1 MIVNHV
7 SHLCEN
13 TMSEA
18 LNNQNMRKGNMSAR
32 KRLVSATNMHMGNAM
47 PMPMRQM
54 MSHKT
59 SHKSMKQSNNSQM
72 RAVRNQVNHD
82 TAEYQ
87 DVMTFADASV
97 DQTQQLVSPQMPQQT
112 AQPTQ
117 LTSSNDTDVTEDRP
131 TTNHTIIRFIIF
143 AIAAIFALVDYVP
156 ISQSVIDA
164 VENAHLYSYG
174 LLNMILSLPDETK
187 LLPYV
192 GVLAIGMLFSKRAMQ
207 ARRESHI
214 RIQHVVASIIL
225 SLLAAFAASFGRYID
240 ATQTDLTPIWHMF
253 DGWAQCLKFALGFAS
268 TAIIAF
274 PVLVTLL
281 TSNLHDLIERAVNVD
296 TLRHVSAR
304 IVRFA
309 PLIIALAWL
318 PWLIGTFPGN
328 LVWDAANQV
337 AQFFNLPGE
346 TTQRSVVL
354 MDPNIIINQHHSVL
368 YTMLIGTGISI
379 GKAVSGGN
387 WYVGIFTVT
396 LVQYGTLILTLWCA
410 FKHMNRH
417 GVNQIVQLVVLV
429 ITCVSPI
436 AVNNC
441 VMINKDTGFAI
452 ALMAAMLSVDTIMSN
467 GRVRVV
473 DALKLLVSAS
483 MAALLR
489 NGMVVPVAGMMIVT
503 VAIVAWRA
511 VRSKKCEYVSEA
523 STSTDGG
530 AFALRDI
537 AILVPAAVASIIV
550 PLVVTYCVYPAFSF
564 TPGSKREMLSVPIQ
578 QVALCVER
586 YPDDIASWERDA
598 IDTVLDYDGMVAGYY
613 DPDIADAVKTAWKP
627 GAPADERNAFLSAW
641 WSVVNR
647 HPSDAIEAT
656 LRNYYEYMYVNGTET
671 SVFAAEKDNGH
682 GVPDGIM
689 ESMGV
694 EEIDDGIVPA
704 LRNAYDAYIGIADDV
719 PVLSVL
725 SMSPFWCWL
734 LIVAFVKS
742 MTDGS
747 GLRAATV
754 CMMLVLLVVFMGPC
768 NGYYTRYLVPMVYFM
783 PFVAAMLWFGE
794 DGRRRLEDAAA

>member
-1 MIVNHV
+1 
-7 SHLCEN
+7 
-13 TMSEA
+13 MSPNVMPTA
-18 LNNQNMRKGNMSAR
+18 SIISA
-32 KRLVSATNMHMGNAM
+32 N
-47 PMPMRQM
+47 
-54 MSHKT
+54 
-59 SHKSMKQSNNSQM
+59 
-72 RAVRNQVNHD
+72 
-82 TAEYQ
+82 
-87 DVMTFADASV
+87 
-97 DQTQQLVSPQMPQQT
+97 QTQQISTQPSQQMTDQHPQRPYRSNQTSDAVSDQNIERQHQHPI
-112 AQPTQ
+112 
-117 LTSSNDTDVTEDRP
+117 N
-131 TTNHTIIRFIIF
+131 NHTIIRFIVF
-143 AIAAIFALVDYVP
+143 AVAAIFALVDYVP

-187 LLPYV
+187 LLPYA
-192 GVLAIGMLFSKRAMQ
+192 GVLAIGMLSSKRALG
-207 ARRESHI
+207 AYRDGRI
-214 RIQHVVASIIL
+214 RIPHVAASIVL
-225 SLLAAFAASFGRYID
+225 SLLAAFAASFGRYLD

-253 DGWAQCLKFALGFAS
+253 DGWSQCLKFALGFAS
-268 TAIIAF
+268 TAFVAF
-274 PVLVTLL
+274 PVFVALL
-281 TSNLHDLIERAVNVD
+281 TSNLHDRIKLAVGID

-309 PLIIALAWL
+309 PLVIALAWL

-379 GKAVSGGN
+379 GKAVSGGS

-396 LVQYGTLILTLWCA
+396 IIQYVALILTLWCA
-410 FKHMNRH
+410 FRHMDRH
-417 GVNQIVQLVVLV
+417 GVSPIVQLVVLI

-489 NGMVVPVAGMMIVT
+489 NGMVVPVAGMLIVT

-523 STSTDGG
+523 STSANGG
-530 AFALRDI
+530 AFALRDV

-564 TPGSKREMLSVPIQ
+564 TPGSEREMLSVPIQ

-586 YPDDIASWERDA
+586 YPDDIADWERDA
-598 IDTVLDYDGMVAGYY
+598 IDTVLDYDGMVTGHY

-641 WSVVNR
+641 WSIASR
-647 HPSDAIEAT
+647 HPLDAIEAT
-656 LRNYYEYMYVNGTET
+656 LRNYYEYLYVNGTET
-671 SVFAAEKDNGH
+671 SVFSAGKDNGY

-694 EEIDDGIVPA
+694 EEIDDGIVPV
-704 LRNAYDAYIGIADDV
+704 LRDAYDAYIGIADDV

-725 SMSPFWCWL
+725 AMSPFWCWL
-734 LIVAFVKS
+734 LVVAFVKS

-747 GLRAATV
+747 GLRSATV
-754 CMMLVLLVVFMGPC
+754 CMTLVLIVVFMGPC

-783 PFVAAMLWFGE
+783 PFVAAMLWFG
-794 DGRRRLEDAAA
+794 DGGCRCDETQDSFPNERTI

>member
-1 MIVNHV
+1 
-7 SHLCEN
+7 
-13 TMSEA
+13 
-18 LNNQNMRKGNMSAR
+18 
-32 KRLVSATNMHMGNAM
+32 
-47 PMPMRQM
+47 
-54 MSHKT
+54 
-59 SHKSMKQSNNSQM
+59 
-72 RAVRNQVNHD
+72 
-82 TAEYQ
+82 
-87 DVMTFADASV
+87 MTFADAAT
-97 DQTQQLVSPQMPQQT
+97 DQTQQLVSPQMSPQMPQQT
-112 AQPTQ
+112 AQPIQ
-117 LTSSNDTDVTEDRP
+117 LTPSNDTDVTEDRP
-131 TTNHTIIRFIIF
+131 TTNHAIIRFIVF

-156 ISQSVIDA
+156 ISQSVVDT
-164 VENAHLYSYG
+164 VDNSHLYSYG
-174 LLNMILSLPDETK
+174 LLNTLLSLPDETK

-192 GVLAIGMLFSKRAMQ
+192 GVIAIGMFFSRHALQ
-207 ARRESHI
+207 ARRDGRI
-214 RIQHVVASIIL
+214 RIPHIVTSIIL
-225 SLLAAFAASFGRYID
+225 SLLAAFAASFGRYLD
-240 ATQTDLTPIWHMF
+240 ATQADLTPIWHMF
-253 DGWAQCLKFALGFAS
+253 DGWSQCLKFALGFTS

-274 PVLVTLL
+274 PVFVTLL
-281 TSNLHDLIERAVNVD
+281 TSNFHERIEQSINID

-309 PLIIALAWL
+309 PLVIALAWL

-368 YTMLIGTGISI
+368 YTMLIGVGISI

-387 WYVGIFTVT
+387 WYAGIFTVT
-396 LVQYGTLILTLWCA
+396 LVQYVALILTLWCA
-410 FKHMNRH
+410 FRHMDRH
-417 GVNQIVQLVVLV
+417 GVSPIVQLVVLIV
-429 ITCVSPI
+429 TCVSPI

-483 MAALLR
+483 IAALLR
-489 NGMVVPVAGMMIVT
+489 NGMVVPVAGMLIVT
-503 VAIVAWRA
+503 VAIVVWRA
-511 VRSKKCEYVSEA
+511 VRSKKDEHVSDA
-523 STSTDGG
+523 STSTNEDE
-530 AFALRDI
+530 FALRDVVV
-537 AILVPAAVASIIV
+537 LVPAAVASIVV
-550 PLVVTYCVYPAFSF
+550 PLVVMYCVYPALSF
-564 TPGSKREMLSVPIQ
+564 TPGSEREMLSIPIQ

-586 YPDDIASWERDA
+586 YPDDIADLEREA
-598 IDTVLDYDGMVAGYY
+598 ITTVLDYDGMVAGHY

-641 WSVVNR
+641 WSIASR
-647 HPSDAIEAT
+647 HPLDAIEAT
-656 LRNYYEYMYVNGTET
+656 LRNYYEYLYVNGTET
-671 SVFAAEKDNGH
+671 SVFSAGKDNGH
-682 GVPDGIM
+682 GVPEGIM
-689 ESMGV
+689 ESMGI
-694 EEIDDGIVPA
+694 EEIDDGIVPV
-704 LRNAYDAYIGIADDV
+704 LRDAYDAYIGIADDV

-725 SMSPFWCWL
+725 SMSPLWCWL
-734 LIVAFVKS
+734 LIAAFVKS

-783 PFVAAMLWFGE
+783 PFVAAVLWFG
-794 DGRRRLEDAAA
+794 DGDKQRLEDVAA

>member
-1 MIVNHV
+1 
-7 SHLCEN
+7 
-13 TMSEA
+13 
-18 LNNQNMRKGNMSAR
+18 
-32 KRLVSATNMHMGNAM
+32 
-47 PMPMRQM
+47 
-54 MSHKT
+54 
-59 SHKSMKQSNNSQM
+59 
-72 RAVRNQVNHD
+72 
-82 TAEYQ
+82 
-87 DVMTFADASV
+87 
-97 DQTQQLVSPQMPQQT
+97 
-112 AQPTQ
+112 
-117 LTSSNDTDVTEDRP
+117 
-131 TTNHTIIRFIIF
+131 
-143 AIAAIFALVDYVP
+143 
-156 ISQSVIDA
+156 
-164 VENAHLYSYG
+164 
-174 LLNMILSLPDETK
+174 
-187 LLPYV
+187 
-192 GVLAIGMLFSKRAMQ
+192 MQ
-207 ARRESHI
+207 ARRDG
-214 RIQHVVASIIL
+214 RISIPHVVAAVVL
-225 SLLAAFAASFGRYID
+225 SLLAAFAASFGRYLN

-253 DGWAQCLKFALGFAS
+253 DGWSQCLKFALGFTS

-274 PVLVTLL
+274 PVFVTLL
-281 TSNLHDLIERAVNVD
+281 TSNFHERIEHSINVD

-379 GKAVSGGN
+379 GKAVSGGS

-396 LVQYGTLILTLWCA
+396 LVQYVALILTLWCA
-410 FKHMNRH
+410 FMHMDKH
-417 GVNQIVQLVVLV
+417 GVSPIVQLVVLI

-489 NGMVVPVAGMMIVT
+489 NGMVVSVAGMLIVT
-503 VAIVAWRA
+503 VAIVAWRV
-511 VRSKKCEYVSEA
+511 VRNKKNEQVIKT
-523 STSTDGG
+523 STSTNGA
-530 AFALRDI
+530 AFALRDVAVI
-537 AILVPAAVASIIV
+537 APTVIASIIV

-564 TPGSKREMLSVPIQ
+564 TPGSEREMLSVPIQ

-598 IDTVLDYDGMVAGYY
+598 IGTVLDYDGMVTGHY

-627 GAPADERNAFLSAW
+627 GAPVDERNAFLSAW
-641 WSVVNR
+641 WSIVSR
-647 HPSDAIEAT
+647 HPLDAIEAT
-656 LRNYYEYMYVNGTET
+656 LRNYYEYLYVNGTET
-671 SVFAAEKDNGH
+671 SVFSAGKDNGH
-682 GVPDGIM
+682 GVPEGIM
-689 ESMGV
+689 ESMGI
-694 EEIDDGIVPA
+694 EEIDDGIVPV
-704 LRNAYDAYIGIADDV
+704 LRDAYDAYIGIADDV

-725 SMSPFWCWL
+725 AMSPLWCWM
-734 LIVAFVKS
+734 LIAAFVKS

-747 GLRAATV
+747 VLRAATV
-754 CMMLVLLVVFMGPC
+754 CMMLVLLVVFIGPC

-783 PFVAAMLWFGE
+783 PFVVAMLWFG
-794 DGRRRLEDAAA
+794 DGNKQRLEDVAA

>member
-1 MIVNHV
+1 
-7 SHLCEN
+7 
-13 TMSEA
+13 
-18 LNNQNMRKGNMSAR
+18 
-32 KRLVSATNMHMGNAM
+32 
-47 PMPMRQM
+47 
-54 MSHKT
+54 
-59 SHKSMKQSNNSQM
+59 
-72 RAVRNQVNHD
+72 
-82 TAEYQ
+82 
-87 DVMTFADASV
+87 MTFADASV
-97 DQTQQLVSPQMPQQT
+97 DQTQQLVSPQMSPQMPQQT
-112 AQPTQ
+112 AQQTQ
-117 LTSSNDTDVTEDRP
+117 LTPSNDTDVTEDRP
-131 TTNHTIIRFIIF
+131 TTDHAIIRFIVF
-143 AIAAIFALVDYVP
+143 AVAAIFALVDYAP
-156 ISQSVIDA
+156 ISQSVADA
-164 VENAHLYSYG
+164 IENAHLYPYG
-174 LLNMILSLPDETK
+174 LLNTLLSLPDETK

-192 GVLAIGMLFSKRAMQ
+192 GVLAIGMFFSRHAMQ
-207 ARRESHI
+207 ARRDGRISIPHI
-214 RIQHVVASIIL
+214 VAAVVL
-225 SLLAAFAASFGRYID
+225 SLLAAFAASFGRYLD
-240 ATQTDLTPIWHMF
+240 ATQADLTPIWHMF
-253 DGWAQCLKFALGFAS
+253 DGWSQCLKFALGFAS
-268 TAIIAF
+268 TTVIAF
-274 PVLVTLL
+274 PMFITLL
-281 TSNLHDLIERAVNVD
+281 TSNLHDRIKQAVNVD

-309 PLIIALAWL
+309 PLVIALAWL

-354 MDPNIIINQHHSVL
+354 IDPNVIINQHHSVL

-396 LVQYGTLILTLWCA
+396 LVQYVALILTLWCA
-410 FKHMNRH
+410 FRHMDRH
-417 GVNQIVQLVVLV
+417 GVSPIVQLVVLI

-489 NGMVVPVAGMMIVT
+489 NGMVVPVAGMLIVT

-511 VRSKKCEYVSEA
+511 VRSKRCEYVSEA
-523 STSTDGG
+523 STSANGG
-530 AFALRDI
+530 AFALCDV
-537 AILVPAAVASIIV
+537 AVLVPTAVVSIVV

-564 TPGSKREMLSVPIQ
+564 TPGSEREMLSVPIQ
-578 QVALCVER
+578 QVALCIER
-586 YPDDIASWERDA
+586 YPGDIVSWERDA
-598 IDTVLDYDGMVAGYY
+598 VDTVLDYDGMVAGYY

-641 WSVVNR
+641 WSIVSR
-647 HPSDAIEAT
+647 HPLDAIEAT
-656 LRNYYEYMYVNGTET
+656 LRNYYEYLYVNGTET
-671 SVFAAEKDNGH
+671 SVFAAGKDNGH

-694 EEIDDGIVPA
+694 EEIDDGIVPV
-704 LRNAYDAYIGIADDV
+704 LRDAYDAYIGIADDV

-783 PFVAAMLWFGE
+783 PFVAAMLWFV
-794 DGRRRLEDAAA
+794 DGDKQRLEDVVA

>member
-1 MIVNHV
+1 
-7 SHLCEN
+7 
-13 TMSEA
+13 
-18 LNNQNMRKGNMSAR
+18 
-32 KRLVSATNMHMGNAM
+32 
-47 PMPMRQM
+47 
-54 MSHKT
+54 
-59 SHKSMKQSNNSQM
+59 
-72 RAVRNQVNHD
+72 
-82 TAEYQ
+82 
-87 DVMTFADASV
+87 
-97 DQTQQLVSPQMPQQT
+97 
-112 AQPTQ
+112 
-117 LTSSNDTDVTEDRP
+117 
-131 TTNHTIIRFIIF
+131 
-143 AIAAIFALVDYVP
+143 
-156 ISQSVIDA
+156 
-164 VENAHLYSYG
+164 
-174 LLNMILSLPDETK
+174 
-187 LLPYV
+187 
-192 GVLAIGMLFSKRAMQ
+192 
-207 ARRESHI
+207 
-214 RIQHVVASIIL
+214 
-225 SLLAAFAASFGRYID
+225 
-240 ATQTDLTPIWHMF
+240 MF
-253 DGWAQCLKFALGFAS
+253 DGWSQCLKFALGFTS

-274 PVLVTLL
+274 SVLVTLL
-281 TSNLHDLIERAVNVD
+281 TSNLHDRIERAVNVD

-337 AQFFNLPGE
+337 AQFFNLPSE

-396 LVQYGTLILTLWCA
+396 LVQYVTLIAVLWRA
-410 FKHMNRH
+410 FRHMDKH
-417 GVNQIVQLVVLV
+417 GISQIVQLIVLI

-452 ALMAAMLSVDTIMSN
+452 ALMAAMLSADTIMSN

-489 NGMVVPVAGMMIVT
+489 NGMVVPVAGMLIVT

-523 STSTDGG
+523 STSASGG
-530 AFALRDI
+530 AFALRDV

-564 TPGSKREMLSVPIQ
+564 TPGSEREMLSVPIQ

-598 IDTVLDYDGMVAGYY
+598 IDTVLDYDGMVADYY

-641 WSVVNR
+641 WSVVSR

-656 LRNYYEYMYVNGTET
+656 LRNYYEYLYVNGTET
-671 SVFAAEKDNGH
+671 SVFAAGKDNGH

-754 CMMLVLLVVFMGPC
+754 CMMLILLVVFMGPC

-783 PFVAAMLWFGE
+783 PFVAAVLWFGDSE
-794 DGRRRLEDAAA
+794 KQRLEDAKA